1 MPRYLGQHFLKNK
14 AKLKKII
21 DALELKDGDIVVEVG
36 PGHGELTQ
44 EIQKSKIPETEQVRY
59 GSGKNQSANWR
70 TKIKIIAIEKDI
82 NLVKFLKEKFSKD
95 KNIEIIEGDAL
106 KEIKNQISKIKITNQ
121 NSKIIKNLKIVG
133 NIPYYITGYLL
144 RILGELENKPSLI
157 VLTIQKE
164 VAQRVCAKPRTRRRQ
179 GYGGQGMNLLAASVQ
194 FWAEPKIIGSVS
206 KKDFWPIPK
215 VDSAIIKLTP
225 LTLLVRSS
233 IQCNKGDYYKFIKI
247 LFKQPRKTILNNLL
261 SGIGG
266 KNTAILSDSALSDRI
281 AGGKVNKKK
290 NKEEIIEKLKK
301 VGVDPQTRPQ
311 NLSVEQ
317 ILKLFNFFMN

>member
-44 EIQKSKIPETEQVRY
+44 EIQKSKISETEQVRY
-59 GSGKNQSANWR
+59 GAGKNQSANWR

-82 NLVKFLKEKFSKD
+82 NLVKFLEEKFSKD
-95 KNIEIIEGDAL
+95 KNIDPVRSKILEISADLSKINRTSNGVEIIYGDAL
-106 KEIKNQISKIKITNQ
+106 KVLPNLTNEL
-121 NSKIIKNLKIVG
+121 KNLKTYKLTG

-164 VAQRVCAKPRTRRRQ
+164 VAQRVCAKPPK
-179 GYGGQGMNLLAASVQ
+179 MNLLAASVQ

-233 IQCNKGDYYKFIKI
+233 IQCNKEKYYEFIKI

-261 SGIGG
+261 SGIVG
-266 KNTAILSDSALSDRI
+266 KNW
-281 AGGKVNKKK
+281 GGKVNKKK

-301 VGVDPQTRPQ
+301 IGINPQARPQ

-317 ILKLFNFFMN
+317 ILKLFNFL